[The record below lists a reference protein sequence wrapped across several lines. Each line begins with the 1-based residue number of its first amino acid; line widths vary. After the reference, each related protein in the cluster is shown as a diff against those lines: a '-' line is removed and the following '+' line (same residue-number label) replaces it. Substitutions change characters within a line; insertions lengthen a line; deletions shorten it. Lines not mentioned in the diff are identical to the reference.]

1 MKEIVGDEV
10 DLSKDLAN
18 IGGWS
23 DSATKAAHHAHH
35 VEDWFQFGKEDI
47 PNWSLDVGDLGEWN
61 SGAVID
67 VSHWSINTA

>member
-10 DLSKDLAN
+10 DLSDDLAN
-18 IGGWS
+18 IGGWT
-23 DSATKAAHHAHH
+23 DSAVKGAHH

-47 PNWSLDVGDLGEWN
+47 PNWSLDLDDLGEWN